1 MLRSSA
7 IYAALTLISR
17 FLGLARDLVVT
28 AKLGAN
34 FAGDAYFTSQA
45 FPNLFR
51 RMFAE
56 GAFASAFVPEYTK
69 RLTGQGD
76 KEADRYASDALA
88 TMAAFTIGLTV
99 ICQLAMPWIMMVYS
113 YGFLAN
119 PAKFKLAVILT
130 QITMPYL
137 PCVVLASLFAGVLTA
152 RGRFVIY
159 GLYPALLNIVTLIAI
174 LPQKDPTS
182 AAYAASWGTLVA
194 GVSQAGVCWWGAQ
207 KSGARIYPRAL
218 RLTPEMRTLARR
230 MGPGV
235 LASSATQI
243 NLFISA
249 MLASQVP
256 GMRVWLAMAERF
268 YQLPLSLVGVA
279 IGVALLP
286 RLATALQL
294 DDHDDAQA
302 AMDQAVVFGLA
313 LCLPASAAL
322 VGMPGF
328 LTDGF
333 FARGHFTHA
342 DAAASGM
349 LLFHYGWGLPAFVLI
364 KILQPAFFARGD
376 TRRPMVY
383 SMMSVAVN
391 VALGV
396 GLFFTIGFSGIALAT
411 AAASWLTVLQMWLR
425 LRATDVW
432 RPSARAWGKIV
443 RVSLASAGLCAAVA
457 LGSHFRALLES
468 PFARVHL
475 GPLGAKEITVVL
487 VCLAGGSLY
496 AVLLFAFGGVTPAEV
511 RTAFRRRKG
520 DKAVATPD
528 L

>member
-1 MLRSSA
+1 
-7 IYAALTLISR
+7 
-17 FLGLARDLVVT
+17 
-28 AKLGAN
+28 
-34 FAGDAYFTSQA
+34 
-45 FPNLFR
+45 
-51 RMFAE
+51 
-56 GAFASAFVPEYTK
+56 
-69 RLTGQGD
+69 
-76 KEADRYASDALA
+76 
-88 TMAAFTIGLTV
+88 
-99 ICQLAMPWIMMVYS
+99 
-113 YGFLAN
+113 
-119 PAKFKLAVILT
+119 
-130 QITMPYL
+130 
-137 PCVVLASLFAGVLTA
+137 
-152 RGRFVIY
+152 
-159 GLYPALLNIVTLIAI
+159 
-174 LPQKDPTS
+174 
-182 AAYAASWGTLVA
+182 
-194 GVSQAGVCWWGAQ
+194 
-207 KSGARIYPRAL
+207 
-218 RLTPEMRTLARR
+218 
-230 MGPGV
+230 
-235 LASSATQI
+235 
-243 NLFISA
+243 
-249 MLASQVP
+249 
-256 GMRVWLAMAERF
+256 
-268 YQLPLSLVGVA
+268 
-279 IGVALLP
+279 
-286 RLATALQL
+286 
-294 DDHDDAQA
+294 
-302 AMDQAVVFGLA
+302 VFGLA

-496 AVLLFAFGGVTPAEV
+496 AVLLFAFSGVTPAEV